1 MVEQPTISIQ
11 RTSMLNSINFVG
23 NTLNKVGIDPFQINA
38 NKVIKKA
45 VKKSG
50 FKEAIPK
57 NIIEGL
63 NKMVDSLNNDAKL
76 NTFGKIAI
84 KTLLERTLYGRL
96 KVEQHFAD
104 HPEVEDIKIKEPIF
118 IIGMPRTGTSI
129 LHALLDQDHYHR
141 SPLAWECLLP
151 FPPPSPSDYSTNAQF
166 KTIEKEFEQLFRLV
180 PDFRKKH
187 YMEANSPQECLGINA
202 LDFNTFQISAQA
214 YVPNYIDWFANEADK
229 LGTMKFHKR
238 FLQYLQSGGV
248 KSERWLLKSPVHLL
262 RLPEIFEV
270 YPDAKVIM
278 THRHPNNIVPSA
290 SSLISSV
297 RSLYSDSEEP
307 NRTGQEQAE
316 TWSNYFERFVD
327 IRKNLKKEHQIIDL
341 KFDNFIEHPMEVLSM
356 LYDQFQ
362 WELTEEVKQKFQV
375 FLEANPK
382 GKHGNHE
389 YALKDFGLTESEIE
403 TKFEVYLKFLK
414 KL

>member
-1 MVEQPTISIQ
+1 MAEQPTISIQ
-11 RTSMLNSINFVG
+11 RTTMLNGINFVG
-23 NTLNKVGIDPFQINA
+23 NTLNKVGIDPFQLNA
-38 NKVIKKA
+38 NKIIKKA

-50 FKEAIPK
+50 YKGAIPK
-57 NIIEGL
+57 SIIEGL
-63 NKMVDSLNNDAKL
+63 NKMVGSLNKDSKL

-84 KTLLERTLYGRL
+84 KTLCERTLFGRL
-96 KVEQHFAD
+96 KVEQHFAE
-104 HPEVEDIKIKEPIF
+104 HPEIADIEIKEPIF

-151 FPPPSPSDYSTNAQF
+151 YPPPRPDDYSTNEQY
-166 KTIEKEFEQLFRLV
+166 KTIEKEFEQLFKLV
-180 PDFRKKH
+180 PDFKKKH

-214 YVPNYIDWFANEADK
+214 YVPEYMDWFANDADK
-229 LGTMKFHKR
+229 LETMRFHKR

-278 THRHPNNIVPSA
+278 THRNPEKIIPSA
-290 SSLISSV
+290 SSLITSV
-297 RSLYSDSEEP
+297 RSLYSDKEDP
-307 NRTGQEQAE
+307 KITGHEQADV
-316 TWSNYFERFVD
+316 WSNYFNRFVEV
-327 IRKNLKKEHQIIDL
+327 RKNLKREHQIIDL
-341 KFDNFIEHPMEVLSM
+341 KFDNFIQHPMEVLTV

-362 WELTEEVKQKFQV
+362 WELSEEAKKKFET
-375 FLEANPK
+375 FLKENPK
-382 GKHGNHE
+382 GKYGNHE
-389 YALKDFGLTESEIE
+389 YTLETFGLTPQEIE
-403 TKFEVYLKFLK
+403 TKFDTYLKFLK